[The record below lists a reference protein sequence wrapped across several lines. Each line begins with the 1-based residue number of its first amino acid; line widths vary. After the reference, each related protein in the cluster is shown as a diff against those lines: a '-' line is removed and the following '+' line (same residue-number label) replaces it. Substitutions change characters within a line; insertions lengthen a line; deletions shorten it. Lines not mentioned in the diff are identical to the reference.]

1 MFFCQLWWIGFS
13 TLGRRRGRD
22 AVEDA
27 NQADFGRWICWKVG
41 QDAILQRLAKPLGA
55 YWISRPARLA
65 IARRWQ
71 PPPVNLFRLHKS
83 RGRPWESGRDCHD
96 RVRQMALRDAPFSAG
111 IGEFGEQPA
120 RPLYVMGKLLHCLF
134 VEREQ
139 EFRASPLALLPQGKR
154 LLHGVFFGVKPSLS
168 TTRPAKAFWSGVRC
182 TSTLSE

>member
-1 MFFCQLWWIGFS
+1 MPSCSGLLSRLARIG
-13 TLGRRRGRD
+13 LAVQRD
-22 AVEDA
+22 WQSRAGGNLPRSIYSAYTKAAGGPGSPVA
-27 NQADFGRWICWKVG
+27 TVTIAFGRWRY
-41 QDAILQRLAKPLGA
+41 AMRHFQRG
-55 YWISRPARLA
+55 
-65 IARRWQ
+65 
-71 PPPVNLFRLHKS
+71 F
-83 RGRPWESGRDCHD
+83 
-96 RVRQMALRDAPFSAG
+96 
-111 IGEFGEQPA
+111 GEFGEQPA